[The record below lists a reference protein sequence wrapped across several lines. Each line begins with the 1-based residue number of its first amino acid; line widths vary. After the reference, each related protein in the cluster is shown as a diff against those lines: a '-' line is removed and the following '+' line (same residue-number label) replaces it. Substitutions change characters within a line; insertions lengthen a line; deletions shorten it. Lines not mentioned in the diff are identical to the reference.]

1 MIDKK
6 SGHAFQECPKE
17 LFCFRRQCG
26 FRHGLTHQFHP
37 SVACSLVDVERC
49 VPGAQPW
56 MPALLNISLRAAES
70 VDYEVP
76 QTLLR
81 VGEIARRVHWTKNVI
96 LRDTSIECRD
106 ESCDPGFAN
115 QVVYVDFLQS
125 LVTAK
130 RQLSQTEWEFFRFL

>member
-1 MIDKK
+1 M
-6 SGHAFQECPKE
+6 
-17 LFCFRRQCG
+17 
-26 FRHGLTHQFHP
+26 
-37 SVACSLVDVERC
+37 
-49 VPGAQPW
+49 PGAQPW

-70 VDYEVP
+70 IDYEVP